1 MYMLEA
7 RIKSIIRDIPDF
19 PQPGIVFK
27 DITPILKDQQLC
39 EEIIDHI
46 VACLK
51 DVEIDAIAGIESRGF
66 LFGMLLANRL
76 NIPFIPI
83 RKQGKLPFKTVS
95 ESYKL
100 EYGQA
105 TIEVHE
111 DAFSPGSKV
120 LIHDDLLA
128 TGGTVVAASKLLG
141 KLGAQIVGYSF
152 IISLDFLQSQGR
164 LTRFSDRI
172 ISLARFAD

>member
-1 MYMLEA
+1 MLEEHL
-7 RIKSIIRDIPDF
+7 KSIIRDVHDF

-39 EEIIDHI
+39 NEIIDAFVDRLHG
-46 VACLK
+46 
-51 DVEIDAIAGIESRGF
+51 VEMDAIGGVESRGF

-83 RKQGKLPFKTVS
+83 RKQGKLPFKTIS

-111 DAFSPGSKV
+111 DAFAPGSKI

-128 TGGTVVAASKLLG
+128 TGGTVVAASKLLE
-141 KLGAQIVGYSF
+141 KLGADIVGYTF
-152 IISLDFLQSQGR
+152 IISLDFLLGEGR
-164 LTRFSDRI
+164 LTRFSDRV
-172 ISLARFAD
+172 ISLARFES

>member
-1 MYMLEA
+1 MLEA
-7 RIKSIIRDIPDF
+7 RIKSVIRDIPDF

-39 EEIIDHI
+39 EKIIDHF

-76 NIPFIPI
+76 NIPFVPI
-83 RKQGKLPFKTVS
+83 RKQGKLPFKTIS

-141 KLGAQIVGYSF
+141 KLGADIVGYTF

-172 ISLARFAD
+172 ISLARFDS